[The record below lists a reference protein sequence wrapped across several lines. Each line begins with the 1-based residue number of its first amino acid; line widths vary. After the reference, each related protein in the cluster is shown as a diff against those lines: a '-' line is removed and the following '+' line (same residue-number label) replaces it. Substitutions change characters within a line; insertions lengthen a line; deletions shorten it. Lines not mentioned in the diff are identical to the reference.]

1 MAYHLYPL
9 RPSTVP
15 EKWAL
20 ALPREEGILRPRHD
34 RWGIGLGAR
43 LVAKVPFYVGDYLVG
58 LYEEFVVVEQHKSEN
73 RYKFRSVRDSR
84 IAIEGTAEEID
95 SNFYVVPGDEMGV
108 KASHVYPLLGR
119 EGVAGKL
126 QKEVS

>member
-15 EKWAL
+15 EKAAL

-43 LVAKVPFYVGDYLVG
+43 LTAKVPFYVGDYLVG
-58 LYEEFVVVEQHKSEN
+58 LYEEFVVIEQHKSEN
-73 RYKFRSVRDSR
+73 RFKFRSIRDSR
-84 IAIEGTAEEID
+84 IVLEGTAEEID
-95 SNFYVVPGDEMGV
+95 SNFYVVPGEEAMV
-108 KASHVYPLLGR
+108 KRRDIHALLGR
-119 EGVAGKL
+119 
-126 QKEVS
+126 